1 MNTLFFLEL
10 LGRMLL
16 LSVVLMAVYMLLLRH
31 RADYRLCRRYLLS
44 IPFLCLL
51 LPLFHIGLAE
61 IRRESRVQE
70 IELTEAEV
78 ETYLEQNPQIAAFER
93 VPVVD
98 SPTTAGKKDLRER
111 RIAMAL
117 WALPAVSVLLLLVM
131 GVQWLMLFVRCRR
144 MEKRCQADA
153 DGIVCCDGV
162 GTPFS
167 FGRRVFLPEG
177 RLTPGGR
184 RLVVMHEQAHIAL
197 GHAAEGLLIEFFLR
211 LLWFNPVMWLV
222 RTELR
227 NVHEF
232 EADRRVLDTGADV
245 LTYQTLLLEET
256 MNSSPVFANGF
267 NHSFVRRR
275 FVEMRRNVRWHA
287 TGMVTLVLAFLTL
300 GLTGVAAMDY
310 SSGRV
315 VFKILPAETVPQAEE
330 AVAEAEAQLTEE
342 PDVAVSTL
350 QEKSDT
356 LKAVQAPSRPD
367 KAEDGWP
374 IAYNLPHYDNDDG
387 EDVRRLY
394 LYHEDGETYL
404 IFDRSIDS
412 DDELL
417 KNGGPNCYL
426 VDPATGVHYQPRRAI
441 PAQAWNYF
449 HVRGLKGQVVRFA
462 LVFPRIPDSVREIAL
477 YRISHHLQSDERY
490 PMEEI
495 FGKLIR

>member
-1 MNTLFFLEL
+1 MNVLFFLEL

-16 LSVVLMAVYMLLLRH
+16 LSVVLMAVYILLLRR
-31 RADYRLCRRYLLS
+31 RADYRLCRRYLLF

-61 IRRESRVQE
+61 IRRNTRVQE
-70 IELTEAEV
+70 VELTEVEA
-78 ETYLEQNPQIAAFER
+78 ETYFEHNPQIAPFEH
-93 VPVVD
+93 VPMVD
-98 SPTTAGKKDLRER
+98 SPTIAGKEGLRER
-111 RIAMAL
+111 MLETAL
-117 WALPAVSVLLLLVM
+117 WALPAVSGLLLVVM
-131 GVQWLMLFVRCRR
+131 GVQWLVLFVRCRR
-144 MEKRCQADA
+144 MEKRCKADA

-162 GTPFS
+162 GSPFS

-197 GHAAEGLLIEFFLR
+197 GHAAEGMLIEFFLR

-232 EADRRVLDTGADV
+232 EADHRVLNTGADV

-287 TGMVTLVLAFLTL
+287 TGMVTLAIGFLTL

-310 SSGRV
+310 SSKRV
-315 VFKILPAETVPQAEE
+315 VFKILPAEVVSETE
-330 AVAEAEAQLTEE
+330 EAEAQLTEE
-342 PDVAVSTL
+342 AEVVASCSPEGPDA
-350 QEKSDT
+350 
-356 LKAVQAPSRPD
+356 LKAVQAPNRPD

-374 IAYNLPHYDNDDG
+374 IAYDLPHYDNEDG
-387 EDVRRLY
+387 EDVRRVSLG
-394 LYHEDGETYL
+394 HENGETYL
-404 IFDRSIDS
+404 VFERSIDS

-441 PAQAWNYF
+441 PEQAWNYF
-449 HVRGLKGQVVRFA
+449 HVRGQKGQVVRFS

-490 PMEEI
+490 PVEKI
-495 FGKLIR
+495 FVKIIR